1 MRLAKAKEACE
12 IINTTLPRLYD
23 LTRKRQIPFIR
34 LGVRSYRYDPDLL
47 KEWAATQA
55 KLNIAPA
62 TRSDDQQ

>member
-34 LGVRSYRYDPDLL
+34 LGVRQYRYDPEML
-47 KEWAATQA
+47 KAWAEEQA
-55 KLNIAPA
+55 KLN
-62 TRSDDQQ
+62 TRANQTDGD